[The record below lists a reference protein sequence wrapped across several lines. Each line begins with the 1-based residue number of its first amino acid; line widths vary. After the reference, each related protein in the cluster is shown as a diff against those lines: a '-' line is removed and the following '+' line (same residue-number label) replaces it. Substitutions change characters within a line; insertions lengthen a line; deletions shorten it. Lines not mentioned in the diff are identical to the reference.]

1 VSGALSLLTGLQS
14 QVPAVNAPRSSASGE
29 DLTLKLISIT
39 AIGLAAIGSVAAIG
53 LLRRPKK
60 VPVSTAKPHY
70 V

>member
-1 VSGALSLLTGLQS
+1 
-14 QVPAVNAPRSSASGE
+14 VPAVNAPRSSASGE
-29 DLTLKLISIT
+29 DLTLKVVSIT

-53 LLRRPKK
+53 LLRRPKR